1 MGSAN
6 GRHAHMSYLFKPPE
20 ADLRAFDWRDLLR
33 FGPRDDPFWRTVRTR
48 QLGFM
53 VRYMPL
59 LLIVMTLNCAI
70 VVTAFA
76 QRLPASVFLLWLA
89 AQVGLTLLW
98 IGRFSV
104 EKLVGVR
111 TEPCPRLM
119 RRLVFEQ
126 AVGGVA
132 WAIVLAVLLPLA
144 TPEEAGY
151 VLALGLATIAT
162 MAIPTAVFPLGTIAM
177 VGPVFV
183 GLLVGLILKDDGTRW
198 SSEILLGGFVALV
211 MRGNLLSAFAFLI
224 RLRTDRQLREQ
235 EEVVRLLLNEY
246 DANGSE
252 WLFEFDADGRV
263 TFISS
268 RFSDLTGTPIEEVI
282 GRRWIDSLDNPEEA
296 RPLSEFVSRGQPYRD
311 FLLSV
316 EVRGERRWWSLSG
329 TPKFGRSGE
338 LLGYRGVGSDVTE
351 QQRASER
358 IAELAT
364 FDALTGLVNRR
375 IVHQALAEG
384 LQAGKVAL
392 LFVDLDRFKAVN
404 DSLGHAAG
412 DRLLKEVALRL
423 RDVVA
428 EMGGALAL
436 AGRLGGDEFAV
447 VLRDTGPEDAARL
460 GEALISRLSCP
471 YVLGEK
477 RAVIGASVGLSV
489 GPNDGDTVEALMRA
503 ADLALYD
510 VKGKGRGRVRHYDRA
525 MHRQV
530 EDRRELEFDLKSAL
544 EQNQLRL
551 VFQPVVNALDERI
564 VAFEAL
570 LRWRHPIRGDIPPGI
585 FIPIAEESGLIGRIG
600 DWVLHEACRVAAGW
614 PSNVKIAVNLSP
626 LQFDDPRLVDTV
638 GQALARW
645 NVAPERL
652 ELELTE
658 SLFLDERPQTAAML
672 ERLRAM
678 GVSFALD
685 DFGTGYSSLGYLQK
699 ISFGRI
705 KIDRSFVQASA
716 ADGGES
722 TAIIQAIVALAER
735 LGMETTAEGTETRA
749 EFEAM
754 RRLGCGQ
761 MQGWYFGRPMD
772 PENVR
777 RLLDRTRPLVEL
789 VEGPVRDAA
798 IWPIRAG
805 RSTSPAT
812 SVQSPAEAVRSSP
825 PSRREPHAPLRG

>member
-1 MGSAN
+1 
-6 GRHAHMSYLFKPPE
+6 MSYLFKPPE
-20 ADLRAFDWRDLLR
+20 RNDRAFGWRDLLKL
-33 FGPRDDPFWRTVRTR
+33 GHRDDPFWRTVRVR
-48 QLGFM
+48 QLSFM

-59 LLIVMTLNCAI
+59 LLMVMTLNTAM

-76 QRLPASVFLLWLA
+76 DRLPNAVFLIWFS

-98 IGRFSV
+98 IGRRSV
-104 EKLVGVR
+104 ERLLGVR
-111 TEPCPRLM
+111 TEPSPHFM
-119 RRLVFEQ
+119 RRLVMEQ
-126 AVGGVA
+126 GLGGVA
-132 WAIVLAVLLPLA
+132 WALVFAVLLPIA

-162 MAIPTAVFPLGTIAM
+162 MAIPTAVFPLGTLVM
-177 VGPVFV
+177 VVPVV
-183 GLLVGLILKDDGTRW
+183 IGLLVGLVVKDGGTEW
-198 SSEILLGGFVALV
+198 MSELLLAGFVLLL
-211 MRGNLLSAFAFLI
+211 MRGNLLSALSFLI
-224 RLRTDRQLREQ
+224 RLRKDRQLREQ

-263 TFISS
+263 TFMSS
-268 RFSDLTGTPIEEVI
+268 RFSDVTGTPIEEVI
-282 GRRWIDSLDNPEEA
+282 GKRWMDALTDPDAA
-296 RPLSEFVSRGQPYRD
+296 RPLADIVARGQPYRD
-311 FLLSV
+311 FLLGV

-329 TPKFGRSGE
+329 TPKYGRSGE

-351 QQRASER
+351 QQRATQR

-375 IVHQALAEG
+375 IIHQALADG
-384 LQAGKVAL
+384 LQAGTVAL

-404 DSLGHAAG
+404 DTLGHGTG
-412 DRLLKEVALRL
+412 DRLLKEVAVRL
-423 RDVVA
+423 RDVVVETA
-428 EMGGALAL
+428 GHRAL

-447 VLRDTGPEDAARL
+447 VLRDTGAEEAVRV

-477 RAVIGASVGLSV
+477 TATIGASVGMAV
-489 GPNDGDTVEALMRA
+489 GPSDGDTVEALMRA

-530 EDRRELEFDLKSAL
+530 EDRRALEFDLKSAL
-544 EQNQLRL
+544 QLNQLRL
-551 VFQPVVNALDERI
+551 VFQPVVNALDERV

-570 LRWRHPIRGDIPPGI
+570 LRWRHPERGDIPPGL

-600 DWVLHEACRVAAGW
+600 DWVIHEACRVAAGW
-614 PSNVKIAVNLSP
+614 PRHVKIAVNLSP
-626 LQFDDPRLVDTV
+626 LQFDNPGLVDTV
-638 GQALARW
+638 RQALSRW
-645 NVAPERL
+645 HVAPERL

-658 SLFLDERPQTAAML
+658 SLFLDERPQTAQML
-672 ERLRAM
+672 AELEQL

-699 ISFGRI
+699 IHFRRI

-735 LGMETTAEGTETRA
+735 LGMDTTAEGTETRA

-772 PENVR
+772 PEDVG
-777 RLLDRTRPLVEL
+777 RLLDRTRPLVEF
-789 VEGPVRDAA
+789 VDGGSSAGD

-805 RSTSPAT
+805 RPMSQAASARLQ
-812 SVQSPAEAVRSSP
+812 VEEAPSSP
-825 PSRREPHAPLRG
+825 PPRKAPHAPLRG